1 MRQLSRIVFVN
12 SANIRYGEVRLDG
25 NVHLIGTQG
34 VGKSTVLRAI
44 LFFYT
49 GDKMHLGISRE
60 KKSFDDFYLPG
71 ANSYIAY
78 EVESEFGAFTVLVSR
93 SHAHSVFRFI
103 GAPFSREWLVGEDG
117 SVTADASVI
126 RQRLDGAPM
135 TRIVDEYQEYRDIIY
150 GNKRVAGKEF
160 GRFCLMETAKYQNI
174 PRSLQNVFL
183 GAKVDADFIKDIIIR
198 SLGDEEPGID
208 LVYFR
213 SQLAGFEKEY
223 SDISQWFQK
232 NKQGEVTVRRQGEK
246 VVELYQK
253 LLYWDD
259 ELVNGLL
266 ELRYARRYAKE
277 QIPLLEKQL
286 EETEVLQ
293 LKCKERLAD
302 LQDKFNQELSS
313 LEQELGALNDKLE
326 RIPKLRKKYEV
337 LGIHALIEEGGQEPA
352 LHSSLESAQS
362 LRERLTREYAD
373 ITAKYKD
380 REREL
385 RLGFEAWRTARQG
398 RKVEIGEALNEQLG
412 KLSEAL
418 QAGLSGVEE
427 AFRERV
433 SAQESL
439 LTDLQERM
447 AAEDKQLALSAHLSP
462 FAQEI
467 RAAQAELS
475 RLAGEKGRLEA
486 SSRAQEARI
495 EALTQEGQFQQHR
508 EAREWED
515 QLSDVGAQLKALDA
529 RIAEIDGLLASMDGS
544 LLQWLSQH
552 RPGWEETIGKV
563 ADERTVLYAK
573 NLYPSLSKGDTLF
586 GVDLD
591 LSSLKMHVRTPEQ
604 LMKEKGQLEKELS
617 ALRQR
622 QEELLAGKESALLA
636 LRKKY
641 NARLKPLRE
650 ELSALQAAALM
661 LPAKLEEA
669 EKRLSL
675 LEENTRKAREEA
687 MGRSKEVLQA
697 LTSEKVLAAE
707 ALRTLV
713 GAREAEMAKLREADA
728 RGRKSLRKQHDEA
741 LSEVEAEISARK
753 TELSEAL
760 EALSLE
766 QSRELS
772 GQGADATALE
782 RCEKEIRSLQE
793 RLKRIAGNKETLF
806 NYRKDKEEYLDK
818 KEIFLSEKT
827 RVEGKKTS
835 LSERY
840 KLRRRKEED
849 ALSRATESLQE
860 LQGLLR
866 QLREGLQEA
875 ENFEESNALPVLP
888 EARESKTEKT
898 CRQLIDAIHRVLSE
912 KRNTEQTFYQCVNT
926 FTAHFSPGN
935 IFDFRTDNHTDEEY
949 RSFASSL
956 VEFLES
962 DKIEEFR
969 SRTSGHYTELL
980 LRISH
985 EMDEVSRNSSEIAG
999 IVKDI
1004 NYDFKEK
1011 NFIGAVKGIEL
1022 RTIPSADKMVSLLAR
1037 IKDFA
1042 DEHGY
1047 DLDQVNLFSG
1057 ASRDESRSA
1066 AVGHLLSLMKL
1077 LTGGEHA
1084 LRSRLTLSDTFQL
1097 QFRITEND
1105 NDTGWVEK
1113 ISSVGSD
1120 GTDVLVKA
1128 MVNIMLINVFKE
1140 RVSGRFTDFRIH
1152 CVMDEIGRLHPR
1164 NIRGILDFAGARNIF
1179 LVNGSPVPYNVA
1191 DYKHTYLLSKDGT
1204 RTVIQSLLSRKE
1216 ALSREETLGREEAAA
1231 E

>member
-1 MRQLSRIVFVN
+1 MRQLSKIVFVN

-49 GDKMHLGISRE
+49 GDKTHLGISRE

-78 EVESEFGAFTVLVSR
+78 EVESEFGAFTVLVFR

-103 GAPFSREWLVGEDG
+103 GAPFRREWLIDEQGE
-117 SVTADASVI
+117 VTADSSVI
-126 RQRLDGAPM
+126 RRRLDGAPM

-150 GNKRVAGKEF
+150 GNKRVTGKEF
-160 GRFCLMETAKYQNI
+160 ARFCIMETAKYQNI

-213 SQLAGFEKEY
+213 SQLSGFEREY
-223 SDISQWFQK
+223 NDISQWFQK

-246 VVELYQK
+246 VVEQYRK
-253 LLYWDD
+253 LLYLDD
-259 ELVNGLL
+259 ELTGSLL
-266 ELRYARRYAKE
+266 ELRYARRYAQE
-277 QIPLLEKQL
+277 RIPLLEKQA
-286 EETEVLQ
+286 EETEIQ
-293 LKCKERLAD
+293 QQKCKEKLAD
-302 LQDKFNQELSS
+302 LQDKSNHELSS
-313 LEQELGALNDKLE
+313 LDQEIGALNEKLE
-326 RIPKLRKKYEV
+326 KIPKLRKKYE
-337 LGIHALIEEGGQEPA
+337 GIGIQTLIEEDGQESA
-352 LHSSLESAQS
+352 LKASLESAQA
-362 LRERLTREYAD
+362 LRSRLTREYAD
-373 ITAKYKD
+373 IMAKYKD
-380 REREL
+380 GEREM
-385 RLGFEAWRTARQG
+385 RLGFDAWRAARQG
-398 RKVEIGEALNEQLG
+398 RKVEIGAALNAQIQ

-427 AFRERV
+427 AFAERV
-433 SAQESL
+433 SAQEGL
-439 LTDLQERM
+439 VEDIKERI
-447 AAEDKQLALSAHLSP
+447 AAKDKQLALSAHLSP
-462 FAQEI
+462 FVEEI
-467 RAAQAELS
+467 KAAQADLS
-475 RLAGEKGRLEA
+475 RLSGEKGKLEA
-486 SSRAQEARI
+486 SAKTVEAQIKGLE
-495 EALTQEGQFQQHR
+495 QEGQFQQHTETR
-508 EAREWED
+508 DWD
-515 QLSDVGAQLKALDA
+515 DKLSAIGGEMKELDT

-544 LLQWLSQH
+544 LIQWLSQH
-552 RPGWEETIGKV
+552 KPGWEETIGKV

-573 NLYPSLSKGDTLF
+573 NLYPSETKGDSLF

-591 LSSLKMHVRTPEQ
+591 LSSLRMNARTPPQ
-604 LMKEKGQLEKELS
+604 LMKEKQRLEKELA
-617 ALRQR
+617 ALKGK
-622 QEELLAGKESALLA
+622 QESFLAEKESSLLA

-641 NARLKPLRE
+641 NARIKPLRD
-650 ELSALQAAALM
+650 ELSGLQAALLM
-661 LPAKLEEA
+661 LPAKLEDA
-669 EKRLSL
+669 SKRLSL
-675 LEENTRKAREEA
+675 LEENTRKAREDA
-687 MGRSKEVLQA
+687 MGRCKEALQA
-697 LTSEKVLAAE
+697 LTAEKVLALDALE
-707 ALRTLV
+707 ALLKKK
-713 GAREAEMAKLREADA
+713 EAEMQKLRDTDA
-728 RGRKSLRKQHDEA
+728 RGRKSLLKQHDEA
-741 LSEVEAEISARK
+741 ISQLEGEISARK
-753 TELSEAL
+753 KELSEAL
-760 EALSLE
+760 DALSKE

-782 RCEKEIRSLQE
+782 KCEGDIKGLQE
-793 RLKRIAGNKETLF
+793 RLEKITQNKETLF

-818 KEIFLSEKT
+818 KDIFLSEKT
-827 RVEGKKTS
+827 KVEGKKTS

-840 KLRRRKEED
+840 KLKRRKAED
-849 ALSRATESLQE
+849 ELARAADSLQKLRE
-860 LQGLLR
+860 ALR
-866 QLREGLQEA
+866 QLREGLSEA
-875 ENFEESNALPVLP
+875 DNFEKSNALPILP
-888 EARESKTEKT
+888 EGRENNTVKT

-912 KRNTEQTFYQCVNT
+912 KRNTEQTFYQGVNT
-926 FTAHFSPGN
+926 FTSHFSPGN
-935 IFDFRTDNHTDEEY
+935 IFDFKTDNHTDEEY

-956 VEFLES
+956 VEFMES

-985 EMDEVSRNSSEIAG
+985 EMDGVFRNSSEIAG
-999 IVKDI
+999 IIKDI

-1011 NFIGAVKGIEL
+1011 NFIGAVKSIEL
-1022 RTIPSADKMVSLLAR
+1022 RTIPSAEKMVTLLQR

-1057 ASRDESRSA
+1057 VSRDESRSA
-1066 AVGHLLSLMKL
+1066 AVDYLLSLMKL
-1077 LTGGEHA
+1077 LTGEHA
-1084 LRSRLTLSDTFQL
+1084 MRSRLTLSDTFQL

-1140 RVSGRFTDFRIH
+1140 RVSGRFSDFRIH

-1164 NIRGILDFAGARNIF
+1164 NVRGILDFAGARNIY

-1216 ALSREETLGREEAAA
+1216 AATE
-1231 E
+1231 

>member
-49 GDKMHLGISRE
+49 GDKTHLGISRE

-78 EVESEFGAFTVLVSR
+78 EVESEFGAFTVLVFR

-103 GAPFSREWLVGEDG
+103 GAPFRREWLIDEQGE
-117 SVTADASVI
+117 VTADSSVI
-126 RQRLDGAPM
+126 RRRLDGAPM

-150 GNKRVAGKEF
+150 GNKRVTGKEF
-160 GRFCLMETAKYQNI
+160 ARFCIMETAKYQNI

-213 SQLAGFEKEY
+213 SQLAGFEREY
-223 SDISQWFQK
+223 NDISKWFLR

-246 VVELYQK
+246 VVELYRK
-253 LLYWDD
+253 LLYLDD
-259 ELVNGLL
+259 ELMGSLL
-266 ELRYARRYAKE
+266 ELRYARRYALE
-277 QIPLLEKQL
+277 QIPLLEKQV
-286 EETEVLQ
+286 EETEVLEQ
-293 LKCKERLAD
+293 KCKEKLEE
-302 LQDKFNQELSS
+302 LQGKYNHELSS

-326 RIPKLRKKYEV
+326 KIPKLRKKYET
-337 LGIHALIEEGGQEPA
+337 LGIQTLIEEDGQEPA
-352 LHSSLESAQS
+352 LKASLESAQALRSS
-362 LRERLTREYAD
+362 LTKEYAD

-380 REREL
+380 RGREL
-385 RLGFEAWRTARQG
+385 RLGFDTWCAARQG
-398 RKVEIGEALNEQLG
+398 RKVEIGSALNAQVK

-418 QAGLSGVEE
+418 QAGLSGIEE

-433 SAQESL
+433 SAQQTL
-439 LTDLQERM
+439 VADLQERM
-447 AAEDKQLALSAHLSP
+447 AAQDKELALSAHLSP
-462 FAQEI
+462 FSQEIKAAQEE
-467 RAAQAELS
+467 RS
-475 RLAGEKGRLEA
+475 RLFGEKGKLEA
-486 SSRAQEARI
+486 SVKTVEAQIKGLE
-495 EALTQEGQFQQHR
+495 QEGQFQQHR
-508 EAREWED
+508 QMREWD
-515 QLSDVGAQLKALDA
+515 DKLSDVSTRMEGLDA
-529 RIAEIDGLLASMDGS
+529 KIEGIGGLLASMDGS

-552 RPGWEETIGKV
+552 KPGWEETIGKV

-573 NLYPSLSKGDTLF
+573 NLFPSEAKGDSLF

-591 LSSLKMHVRTPEQ
+591 LSSLKMNVRTPQQ
-604 LMKEKGQLEKELS
+604 LMKEKSQLEKDRA
-617 ALRQR
+617 ALKGQ
-622 QEELLAGKESALLA
+622 QEGLLAEKESALAA

-641 NARLKPLRE
+641 NTRIKPLRD
-650 ELSALQAAALM
+650 ELSGLQAAVLM
-661 LPAKLEEA
+661 LPAKIEDA

-675 LEENTRKAREEA
+675 LEEKTLKAREDA
-687 MGRSKEVLQA
+687 MQKSKEA
-697 LTSEKVLAAE
+697 LGRLNAEKVLATQALQGLLAE
-707 ALRTLV
+707 KEEEKKKLV
-713 GAREAEMAKLREADA
+713 ETDA
-728 RGRKSLRKQHDEA
+728 RGRKSLQKQHDEA
-741 LSEVEAEISARK
+741 LAEVDKEISAREK
-753 TELSEAL
+753 ELSEAL
-760 EALSLE
+760 EALSKE
-766 QSRELS
+766 QFRELS
-772 GQGADATALE
+772 GQGADTAALE
-782 RCEKEIRSLQE
+782 KCEADIKALKE
-793 RLKRIAGNKETLF
+793 RLGRISQNKETLF

-818 KEIFLSEKT
+818 KDVFLSEKT
-827 RVEGKKTS
+827 KVEGKKTS

-840 KLRRRKEED
+840 MLKRRKEED
-849 ALSRATESLQE
+849 ALTRTADSLQQ
-860 LQGLLR
+860 LQDSLR
-866 QLREGLQEA
+866 KLREGLSEA
-875 ENFEESNALPVLP
+875 DNFEQSNALPILP
-888 EARESKTEKT
+888 EGRENKTDKT
-898 CRQLIDAIHRVLSE
+898 CRELIDAIHRVLSE
-912 KRNTEQTFYQCVNT
+912 KRNTEQTFYQSVNT
-926 FTAHFSPGN
+926 FTSHFSPGN
-935 IFDFRTDNHTDEEY
+935 IFDFKTDNHTDEEY
-949 RSFASSL
+949 RAFASSL
-956 VEFLES
+956 VDFLES
-962 DKIEEFR
+962 DKIEEYR
-969 SRTSGHYTELL
+969 NRTSGHYTELL

-999 IVKDI
+999 IIKDI

-1011 NFIGAVKGIEL
+1011 NFIGAVKSIEL
-1022 RTIPSADKMVSLLAR
+1022 RTIPSADKMVKLLQR
-1037 IKDFA
+1037 IKEFA

-1057 ASRDESRSA
+1057 ASRDESRRA
-1066 AVGHLLSLMKL
+1066 AVDHLLSLMKL

-1084 LRSRLTLSDTFQL
+1084 SRSRLTLTDTFQL

-1140 RVSGRFTDFRIH
+1140 RVSGRFSDFRIH

-1164 NIRGILDFAGARNIF
+1164 NVRGILDFAGVRNIY

-1216 ALSREETLGREEAAA
+1216 AAA

>member
-49 GDKMHLGISRE
+49 GDKTHLGISRE

-78 EVESEFGAFTVLVSR
+78 EVETEFGAFTVLAFR

-103 GAPFSREWLVGEDG
+103 GAPFRKEWLVDEAGE
-117 SVTADASVI
+117 VTADSSVI
-126 RQRLDGAPM
+126 RRRLDGAPM

-150 GNKRVAGKEF
+150 GNKRATGKEF
-160 GRFCLMETAKYQNI
+160 ARFCIMETAKYQNI

-213 SQLAGFEKEY
+213 SQLAGFEREY
-223 SDISQWFQK
+223 NDISQWFQK

-246 VVELYQK
+246 VVELYRK
-253 LLYWDD
+253 LLYLDD
-259 ELVNGLL
+259 ELASSLL
-266 ELRYARRYAKE
+266 ELRYARRDALE
-277 QIPLLEKQL
+277 RIPLLEKQV
-286 EETEVLQ
+286 EDTEVLQ
-293 LKCKERLAD
+293 QKCREKLAE
-302 LQDKFNQELSS
+302 LQDKFNHELSA
-313 LEQELGALNDKLE
+313 LEQELGALNDKLDK
-326 RIPKLRKKYEV
+326 IPKLRKKYEG
-337 LGIHALIEEGGQEPA
+337 LGIQAIIEEDGQEPA
-352 LHSSLESAQS
+352 LQASLESART

-385 RLGFEAWRTARQG
+385 RLGFDAWRAARQG
-398 RKVEIGEALNEQLG
+398 RKVEIGAALNAQIQ

-418 QAGLSGVEE
+418 QAGLSGVNE
-427 AFRERV
+427 AYRERV
-433 SAQESL
+433 TAQESL
-439 LTDLQERM
+439 VSDLKDRI
-447 AAEDKQLALSAHLSP
+447 AAEDKQLALAAHLSP
-462 FAQEI
+462 FAQEMQAA
-467 RAAQAELS
+467 RAEQS

-486 SSRAQEARI
+486 SVKTQEARI
-495 EALTQEGQFQQHR
+495 EALMQEGQFQQHR
-508 EAREWED
+508 ETREWD
-515 QLSDVGAQLKALDA
+515 DKLSKLSDEMNGLGA
-529 RIAEIDGLLASMDGS
+529 RIAEIDRLLASMDGS
-544 LLQWLSQH
+544 LIQWLSAH
-552 RPGWEETIGKV
+552 KPGWEETIGKV

-573 NLYPSLSKGDTLF
+573 NLYPREVKGDSLF
-586 GVDLD
+586 GVTLD
-591 LSSLKMHVRTPEQ
+591 LSSLKMNARTPEQ
-604 LMKEKGQLEKELS
+604 LMKEKQQLQKEL
-617 ALRQR
+617 AGLKQQ
-622 QEELLAGKESALLA
+622 QEALLAEKESALTA

-641 NARLKPLRE
+641 NARIKPLRD
-650 ELSALQAAALM
+650 ELSGLQAAALM
-661 LPAKLEEA
+661 LPSKLEDA
-669 EKRLSL
+669 GKRLSQ
-675 LEENTRKAREEA
+675 LEENTRKAREDA
-687 MGRSKEVLQA
+687 MLRSKETLQA
-697 LTSEKVLAAE
+697 LTAEKVLAE
-707 ALRTLV
+707 DALCTLMKEK
-713 GAREAEMAKLREADA
+713 EAEIQKLREADS
-728 RGRKSLRKQHDEA
+728 RKRKSLQKQHDEA
-741 LSEVEAEISARK
+741 IAQVEVEISAREK
-753 TELSEAL
+753 ELSSAL
-760 EALSLE
+760 AALSRE
-766 QSRELS
+766 HSRELA

-782 RCEKEIRSLQE
+782 RCEQDIRGLQE
-793 RLKRIAGNKETLF
+793 RLKKIAAGKETLY
-806 NYRKDKEEYLDK
+806 NYRKDKEEYLDRK
-818 KEIFLSEKT
+818 DIFLSEKT
-827 RVEGKKTS
+827 KVEGKKAS

-840 KLRRRKEED
+840 KLRRRKEDD
-849 ALSRATESLQE
+849 ALARATESLQE
-860 LQGLLR
+860 LRETLR
-866 QLREGLQEA
+866 QLKEGLSEA
-875 ENFEESNALPVLP
+875 ENFEQSNALPVLP
-888 EARESKTEKT
+888 EGRESQTGKT
-898 CRQLIDAIHRVLSE
+898 CRQLIDIIHRVLSE
-912 KRNTEQTFYQCVNT
+912 KRNTEQAFYQGVNT
-926 FTAHFSPGN
+926 FTSHFSPGN
-935 IFDFRTDNHTDEEY
+935 IFDFKTDNHSDEEY
-949 RSFASSL
+949 RAFASSL
-956 VEFLES
+956 VEFMES

-1004 NYDFKEK
+1004 NFDFKEK
-1011 NFIGAVKGIEL
+1011 NFIGAVKSIEL
-1022 RTIPSADKMVSLLAR
+1022 RTIPSADKMVTLLSR
-1037 IKDFA
+1037 IKEFA

-1047 DLDQVNLFSG
+1047 DLEQVNLFSG

-1077 LTGGEHA
+1077 LTGEHA
-1084 LRSRLTLSDTFQL
+1084 MRPRLTLSDTFQL

-1140 RVSGRFTDFRIH
+1140 RVSGRFSDFRIH

-1164 NIRGILDFAGARNIF
+1164 NVRGILDFAGARNIY

-1204 RTVIQSLLSRKE
+1204 RTVIRSLLSRKE
-1216 ALSREETLGREEAAA
+1216 AAA

>member
-49 GDKMHLGISRE
+49 GDKTHLGISRE

-78 EVESEFGAFTVLVSR
+78 EVETEFGAFTVLVFR

-103 GAPFSREWLVGEDG
+103 GAPFRREWLVDEAGE
-117 SVTADASVI
+117 VTADASVI
-126 RQRLDGAPM
+126 RRRLDGAPM

-150 GNKRVAGKEF
+150 GNKRVTGKEF
-160 GRFCLMETAKYQNI
+160 ARFCIMETAKYQNI

-213 SQLAGFEKEY
+213 SQLAGFEREY
-223 SDISQWFQK
+223 NDISQWFQK

-246 VVELYQK
+246 VVELYRK
-253 LLYWDD
+253 LLYLDD
-259 ELVNGLL
+259 ELMCGLL
-266 ELRYARRYAKE
+266 ELRYARRDALE
-277 QIPLLEKQL
+277 RIPLLGKQV
-286 EETEVLQ
+286 EDTEVLQ
-293 LKCKERLAD
+293 QKCKDKLAE
-302 LQDKFNQELSS
+302 LQDKFNHELSA
-313 LEQELGALNDKLE
+313 LEQELGALNDKLDK
-326 RIPKLRKKYEV
+326 IPKLRKKYES
-337 LGIHALIEEGGQEPA
+337 LGIQALIEEDGQEPA
-352 LHSSLESAQS
+352 LQASLESAQA

-385 RLGFEAWRTARQG
+385 RLGFDAWHAARQG
-398 RKVEIGEALNEQLG
+398 RKVEIGAALNVQIQ

-433 SAQESL
+433 TAQESL
-439 LTDLQERM
+439 VSDLKERM
-447 AAEDKQLALSAHLSP
+447 AAEDKNLALAAHLTP

-467 RAAQAELS
+467 QFARAEQS

-486 SSRAQEARI
+486 SVKTQEARI
-495 EALTQEGQFQQHR
+495 EALMQEGQFQQH
-508 EAREWED
+508 AQASEWD
-515 QLSDVGAQLKALDA
+515 DRLAALGSQMKRLDE
-529 RIAEIDGLLASMDGS
+529 RIVEIDQLLASMDGS
-544 LLQWLSQH
+544 LIQWLSAH
-552 RPGWEETIGKV
+552 KPGWEDTIGKV

-573 NLYPSLSKGDTLF
+573 NLYPSEVNGDSLF
-586 GVDLD
+586 GVALD
-591 LSSLKMHVRTPEQ
+591 LSSLKMKARTPEQ
-604 LMKEKGQLEKELS
+604 LMKEKQQLQKELAGLKKQQEGLMAEKES
-617 ALRQR
+617 G
-622 QEELLAGKESALLA
+622 LAA

-641 NARLKPLRE
+641 NARIKPLRD
-650 ELSALQAAALM
+650 ELSGLQAATLM
-661 LPAKLEEA
+661 LPSKLEDA
-669 EKRLSL
+669 GKRLAQ
-675 LEENTRKAREEA
+675 LEENTCKAREEA
-687 MGRSKEVLQA
+687 MGRCKTALQA
-697 LTSEKVLAAE
+697 LTAEKVLAAE
-707 ALRTLV
+707 ALSALV
-713 GAREAEMAKLREADA
+713 KEKEAEIQKLRDADA
-728 RGRKSLRKQHDEA
+728 RGRRSLQKQHDEA
-741 LSEVEAEISARK
+741 LSQVEAEISAREK
-753 TELSEAL
+753 DLAEAL
-760 EALSLE
+760 EALNHE
-766 QSRELS
+766 QSRELA

-782 RCEKEIRSLQE
+782 RCEKDIRGLQE
-793 RLKRIAGNKETLF
+793 RLKKIAVGKETLY

-827 RVEGKKTS
+827 KVEGKKAS
-835 LSERY
+835 LSDRY
-840 KLRRRKEED
+840 KLRRRKEDD
-849 ALSRATESLQE
+849 ALARATEILQE
-860 LQGLLR
+860 LRETLR
-866 QLREGLQEA
+866 QLKEGLSEA
-875 ENFEESNALPVLP
+875 ENFEQSNALPILP
-888 EARESKTEKT
+888 EGRETKTDKT
-898 CRQLIDAIHRVLSE
+898 CRQLIDTIHRVLSE
-912 KRNTEQTFYQCVNT
+912 NRNTEQSFYQSVNT
-926 FTAHFSPGN
+926 FTSHFSPGN
-935 IFDFRTDNHTDEEY
+935 IFDFKTDNHSDEEY
-949 RSFASSL
+949 RAFASSL
-956 VEFLES
+956 VEFMES
-962 DKIEEFR
+962 GKIEEFR

-1004 NYDFKEK
+1004 NFDFKEK
-1011 NFIGAVKGIEL
+1011 NFIGAVKSIEL
-1022 RTIPSADKMVSLLAR
+1022 RTVPSADKMVTLLSR
-1037 IKDFA
+1037 IKEFA

-1077 LTGGEHA
+1077 LTGEHA
-1084 LRSRLTLSDTFQL
+1084 MRQRLTLSDTFQL

-1140 RVSGRFTDFRIH
+1140 RVSGRFSDFRIH

-1164 NIRGILDFAGARNIF
+1164 NVRGILDFAGARNIY

-1204 RTVIQSLLSRKE
+1204 RTVIQTLLSRKE
-1216 ALSREETLGREEAAA
+1216 AAA

>member
-49 GDKMHLGISRE
+49 GDKTHLGISRE

-78 EVESEFGAFTVLVSR
+78 EVETEFGAFTVLVFR

-103 GAPFSREWLVGEDG
+103 VAPFKREWLVDEQGE
-117 SVTADASVI
+117 VTADASVI
-126 RQRLDGAPM
+126 RRRLDGAPM

-150 GNKRVAGKEF
+150 GNKRATGKEF
-160 GRFCLMETAKYQNI
+160 SRFCIMETAKYQNI

-213 SQLAGFEKEY
+213 SQLAGFEREY
-223 SDISQWFQK
+223 NDISQWFQK

-246 VVELYQK
+246 VVEQYRK
-253 LLYWDD
+253 LLYLDD
-259 ELVNGLL
+259 ELLSSLL
-266 ELRYARRYAKE
+266 ELRYARRDALE
-277 QIPLLEKQL
+277 RIPLLDKQV
-286 EETEVLQ
+286 ENTEIQ
-293 LKCKERLAD
+293 QQRCKERLAD
-302 LQDKFNQELSS
+302 LQDKFNHELSA

-326 RIPKLRKKYEV
+326 RIPKLRKKYEG
-337 LGIHALIEEGGQEPA
+337 LGIQALIEEDGQEA
-352 LHSSLESAQS
+352 SLQASLESALA

-385 RLGFEAWRTARQG
+385 RLGFNAWRAARMG
-398 RKVEIGEALNEQLG
+398 RKVEIGAALNAQIQ

-439 LTDLQERM
+439 VSDLKERI
-447 AAEDKQLALSAHLSP
+447 AAEDKQLALAALLSP
-462 FAQEI
+462 FASEI
-467 RAAQAELS
+467 QAARAEQS

-486 SSRAQEARI
+486 SLKTQEARI
-495 EALTQEGQFQQHR
+495 EALVQEGQFQQHR
-508 EAREWED
+508 ETREWED
-515 QLSDVGAQLKALDA
+515 RLADLGAQMKGLDA
-529 RIAEIDGLLASMDGS
+529 RIGEIDRLLSSMDGS
-544 LLQWLSQH
+544 LIQWLSQN

-573 NLYPSLSKGDTLF
+573 NLYPTVEKGDSLF
-586 GVDLD
+586 GVALD
-591 LSSLKMHVRTPEQ
+591 LSSLKMNARTPEQ
-604 LMKEKGQLEKELS
+604 LMKEKRQLEKELMG
-617 ALRQR
+617 LKER
-622 QEELLAGKESALLA
+622 QEGLLAEKESALVA

-641 NARLKPLRE
+641 NARIKPLRD
-650 ELSALQAAALM
+650 ELSGFQSAALM
-661 LPAKLEEA
+661 LPAKLEDA
-669 EKRLSL
+669 GKRLAL
-675 LEENTRKAREEA
+675 LEDNTRKAREDAMERCKEA
-687 MGRSKEVLQA
+687 IQE

-707 ALRTLV
+707 ALSAILKEK
-713 GAREAEMAKLREADA
+713 EADVAKLREGNV
-728 RGRKSLRKQHDEA
+728 RGRKSLQKQHDDA
-741 LSEVEAEISARK
+741 LAQIEAEISAREK
-753 TELSEAL
+753 ELSASL
-760 EALSLE
+760 EALSKE
-766 QSRELS
+766 QSRELA
-772 GQGADATALE
+772 GQGADASALE
-782 RCEKEIRSLQE
+782 RCEKEIRGLQE
-793 RLKRIAGNKETLF
+793 RLKKISAGKETLY
-806 NYRKDKEEYLDK
+806 NYRKDKEDYLDK

-827 RVEGKKTS
+827 KVEGKKSS

-840 KLRRRKEED
+840 KLRRRKEDD
-849 ALSRATESLQE
+849 ALARAAESLQD
-860 LQGLLR
+860 LRDTLR
-866 QLREGLQEA
+866 QLKEGLTEA
-875 ENFEESNALPVLP
+875 ENFEQSNALPILP
-888 EARESKTEKT
+888 EGRETKTDRT
-898 CRQLIDAIHRVLSE
+898 CRQLIDIIHRVLSE
-912 KRNTEQTFYQCVNT
+912 KRNTEQAFYQSVNS
-926 FTAHFSPGN
+926 FTSHFSPGN
-935 IFDFRTDNHTDEEY
+935 IFDFKTDNHSDEEY
-949 RSFASSL
+949 RAFASSL
-956 VEFLES
+956 VEFIDS
-962 DKIEEFR
+962 GKIEEFR

-999 IVKDI
+999 IVKEI

-1011 NFIGAVKGIEL
+1011 NFIGAVKSIEL
-1022 RTIPSADKMVSLLAR
+1022 RIIQSADKMVTLLSR

-1077 LTGGEHA
+1077 LTGEHA
-1084 LRSRLTLSDTFQL
+1084 MRPRLTLSDTFQL

-1140 RVSGRFTDFRIH
+1140 RVSGRFSDFRIH

-1164 NIRGILDFAGARNIF
+1164 NVRGILDFAGARNIY

-1216 ALSREETLGREEAAA
+1216 AASE
-1231 E
+1231 

>member
-49 GDKMHLGISRE
+49 GDKTHLGISRE

-78 EVESEFGAFTVLVSR
+78 EVETEFGAFTVLAFR

-103 GAPFSREWLVGEDG
+103 GAPFRREWLVDEAGE
-117 SVTADASVI
+117 VTADSSVI
-126 RQRLDGAPM
+126 RRRLDGAPM

-150 GNKRVAGKEF
+150 GNKRATGKEF
-160 GRFCLMETAKYQNI
+160 ARFCIMETAKYQNI

-213 SQLAGFEKEY
+213 SQLAGFEREY
-223 SDISQWFQK
+223 NDISQWFQK

-246 VVELYQK
+246 VVELYRK
-253 LLYWDD
+253 LLYLDD
-259 ELVNGLL
+259 ELVSSLL
-266 ELRYARRYAKE
+266 ELRYARRDALE
-277 QIPLLEKQL
+277 RIPLLEKQV
-286 EETEVLQ
+286 EDTEVLQ
-293 LKCKERLAD
+293 QKCRDKLAE
-302 LQDKFNQELSS
+302 LQDKYNHELSA

-326 RIPKLRKKYEV
+326 RIPKLRKKYEG
-337 LGIHALIEEGGQEPA
+337 LGIQALIEQDGQEPA
-352 LHSSLESAQS
+352 LQASLESARA

-385 RLGFEAWRTARQG
+385 RLGFDAWRAARQG
-398 RKVEIGEALNEQLG
+398 RKVEIGAALNAQIQ

-418 QAGLSGVEE
+418 QAGLSGVDE
-427 AFRERV
+427 AYRERAT
-433 SAQESL
+433 AQESL
-439 LTDLQERM
+439 VTDLKERI
-447 AAEDKQLALSAHLSP
+447 AAEDKQLALAAHLSP
-462 FAQEI
+462 FAREI
-467 RAAQAELS
+467 QAASAEQS
-475 RLAGEKGRLEA
+475 RFAGEKGRLEA
-486 SSRAQEARI
+486 SVKTQEARI
-495 EALTQEGQFQQHR
+495 EALMQEGQFQQHR
-508 EAREWED
+508 ETREWD
-515 QLSDVGAQLKALDA
+515 DKLSNISDEMNGLSA
-529 RIAEIDGLLASMDGS
+529 RIAEIDQLLASMDGS
-544 LLQWLSQH
+544 LIQWLSAH
-552 RPGWEETIGKV
+552 KPGWEETIGKV

-573 NLYPSLSKGDTLF
+573 NLYPREVKGDSLF
-586 GVDLD
+586 GVALD
-591 LSSLKMHVRTPEQ
+591 LSSLKMNARTPEQ
-604 LMKEKGQLEKELS
+604 LMKEKQQLQKEL
-617 ALRQR
+617 AGLKQQ
-622 QEELLAGKESALLA
+622 QEALLAEKESALTA

-641 NARLKPLRE
+641 NARIKPLRD
-650 ELSALQAAALM
+650 ELSGLQAAALM
-661 LPAKLEEA
+661 LPSKLEDA
-669 EKRLSL
+669 GKRLAQ
-675 LEENTRKAREEA
+675 LEENTRKAREDA
-687 MGRSKEVLQA
+687 MGRCKEALQA
-697 LTSEKVLAAE
+697 LTAEKVLAAE
-707 ALRTLV
+707 ALSTLMK
-713 GAREAEMAKLREADA
+713 EKDAEIQKLREADA

-741 LSEVEAEISARK
+741 LAQVNAEISAREK
-753 TELSEAL
+753 ELSSAL
-760 EALSLE
+760 AALSRE
-766 QSRELS
+766 QSRELA

-782 RCEKEIRSLQE
+782 RCEKDIRGLQE
-793 RLKRIAGNKETLF
+793 RLKKIAASKETLY

-818 KEIFLSEKT
+818 KDIFLSEKT
-827 RVEGKKTS
+827 KVEGKKAS

-840 KLRRRKEED
+840 KLRRRKEDD
-849 ALSRATESLQE
+849 ALARATESLQE
-860 LQGLLR
+860 LRETLR
-866 QLREGLQEA
+866 QLKEGLSEA
-875 ENFEESNALPVLP
+875 ENFEQSNALPVLP
-888 EARESKTEKT
+888 EGRENQTGKT
-898 CRQLIDAIHRVLSE
+898 CRQIIDTIHRVLSE
-912 KRNTEQTFYQCVNT
+912 KRNTEQAFYQCVNT
-926 FTAHFSPGN
+926 FTSHFSPGN
-935 IFDFRTDNHTDEEY
+935 IFDFKTDNHSDEEY
-949 RSFASSL
+949 RAFASSL
-956 VEFLES
+956 VEFMES

-1004 NYDFKEK
+1004 NFDFKEK
-1011 NFIGAVKGIEL
+1011 NFIGAVKSIEL
-1022 RTIPSADKMVSLLAR
+1022 RTIPSADKMVTLLSR
-1037 IKDFA
+1037 IKEFA

-1047 DLDQVNLFSG
+1047 DLEQVNLFSG

-1066 AVGHLLSLMKL
+1066 AVEHLLSLMKL
-1077 LTGGEHA
+1077 LTGEHA
-1084 LRSRLTLSDTFQL
+1084 MRPRLTLSDTFQL

-1140 RVSGRFTDFRIH
+1140 RVSGRFSDFRIH

-1164 NIRGILDFAGARNIF
+1164 NVRGILDFAGARNIY

-1204 RTVIQSLLSRKE
+1204 RTVIRSLLSRKE
-1216 ALSREETLGREEAAA
+1216 AAA

>member
-49 GDKMHLGISRE
+49 GDKTHLGISRE

-78 EVESEFGAFTVLVSR
+78 EVETEFGAFTVLVFR

-103 GAPFSREWLVGEDG
+103 GAPFRREWLIDEAGE
-117 SVTADASVI
+117 VTADASVI
-126 RQRLDGAPM
+126 RRRLDGAPM

-150 GNKRVAGKEF
+150 GNKRATGKEF
-160 GRFCLMETAKYQNI
+160 ARFCIMETAKYQNI

-213 SQLAGFEKEY
+213 SQLAGFEREY
-223 SDISQWFQK
+223 NDISQWFQK

-246 VVELYQK
+246 VVELYRK
-253 LLYWDD
+253 LLYLDD
-259 ELVNGLL
+259 ELIGGLL
-266 ELRYARRYAKE
+266 ELRYARSDALER
-277 QIPLLEKQL
+277 IPLVEKQV
-286 EETEVLQ
+286 EDTEVLKQ
-293 LKCKERLAD
+293 KCKDKLAD
-302 LQDKFNQELSS
+302 LQDKFNHELSA
-313 LEQELGALNDKLE
+313 LEQELGALNDKLDK
-326 RIPKLRKKYEV
+326 IPKLRKKYEG
-337 LGIHALIEEGGQEPA
+337 LGIQSLIEEDGREPA
-352 LHSSLESAQS
+352 LHASLESARAH
-362 LRERLTREYAD
+362 REQLTREYAD

-385 RLGFEAWRTARQG
+385 RLGFDTWLAARQG
-398 RKVEIGEALNEQLG
+398 RKVEIGAALNAQVQ

-427 AFRERV
+427 AFRERI

-439 LTDLQERM
+439 VSDLKERI
-447 AAEDKQLALSAHLSP
+447 AAEDKNLALAAHLSP
-462 FAQEI
+462 FDQEI
-467 RAAQAELS
+467 QAARVEQS

-486 SSRAQEARI
+486 SVKTQEARI
-495 EALTQEGQFQQHR
+495 EALMQEGQFQQHTQT
-508 EAREWED
+508 REWD
-515 QLSDVGAQLKALDA
+515 DRLAALGAQMKGLGE
-529 RIAEIDGLLASMDGS
+529 RIAGIDQLLASMDGS
-544 LLQWLSQH
+544 LIQWLTGH
-552 RPGWEETIGKV
+552 KPGWEDTIGKV
-563 ADERTVLYAK
+563 VDERTVLYAK
-573 NLYPSLSKGDTLF
+573 NLYPAEAKGDSLF
-586 GVDLD
+586 GVNLD
-591 LSSLKMHVRTPEQ
+591 LSSLKMNVRTPEQ
-604 LMKEKGQLEKELS
+604 LMKEKRQLEKDL
-617 ALRQR
+617 AGLKAQ
-622 QEELLAGKESALLA
+622 QEGLLAEKESELVV

-641 NARLKPLRE
+641 NARIKPLRD
-650 ELSALQAAALM
+650 ELSGLQAAALM
-661 LPAKLEEA
+661 LPAKLEDA
-669 EKRLSL
+669 GKRLAQ
-675 LEENTRKAREEA
+675 LEDNTRKAREDA
-687 MGRSKEVLQA
+687 VGRCKESLQA
-697 LTSEKVLAAE
+697 LTAEKVLAE
-707 ALRTLV
+707 DALCTLMKEK
-713 GAREAEMAKLREADA
+713 EAEIQKLREADV
-728 RGRKSLRKQHDEA
+728 RGRKSLRKQHDEVLA
-741 LSEVEAEISARK
+741 QVEAEISAREK
-753 TELSEAL
+753 ELSAAL
-760 EALSLE
+760 AALSRE

-782 RCEKEIRSLQE
+782 RCEKDIRGLQE
-793 RLKRIAGNKETLF
+793 RLKKIADNKEMLF

-818 KEIFLSEKT
+818 KDIFLSEKT
-827 RVEGKKTS
+827 KVEGKKAS

-840 KLRRRKEED
+840 KLRRRKEDD
-849 ALSRATESLQE
+849 ALARATESLQE
-860 LQGLLR
+860 LQETLR
-866 QLREGLQEA
+866 QLKEGLSEA
-875 ENFEESNALPVLP
+875 ENFEQSNALPVLP
-888 EARESKTEKT
+888 EGRENKTDKT
-898 CRQLIDAIHRVLSE
+898 CRQLIDIIHRVLSE
-912 KRNTEQTFYQCVNT
+912 KRNTEQAFYQGVNT
-926 FTAHFSPGN
+926 FTSHFSPGN
-935 IFDFRTDNHTDEEY
+935 IFDFKTDNHSDEEY
-949 RSFASSL
+949 RAFASSL
-956 VEFLES
+956 VEFMES
-962 DKIEEFR
+962 GKIEEFR

-1004 NYDFKEK
+1004 NFDFNEK
-1011 NFIGAVKGIEL
+1011 NFIGAVKSIEL
-1022 RTIPSADKMVSLLAR
+1022 RTIPSADKMVTLLSR
-1037 IKDFA
+1037 IKEFA

-1066 AVGHLLSLMKL
+1066 AVGYLLSLMKL
-1077 LTGGEHA
+1077 LTGEHA
-1084 LRSRLTLSDTFQL
+1084 MRPRLTLSDTFQL

-1140 RVSGRFTDFRIH
+1140 RVSGRFSDFRIH

-1164 NIRGILDFAGARNIF
+1164 NVRGILDFAGARNIY

-1216 ALSREETLGREEAAA
+1216 AAVE
-1231 E
+1231 